1 MSSGRNNL
9 TMICWNE
16 FRGRDNVFT
25 FRSLKL
31 EVPKGICSFYLK
43 RAENMK
49 FRRRVTL
56 SDTVKNQQ
64 HTDVAEVMGTHDI
77 TFKKPVGEKKRNKK
91 WIPRRTS
98 AGKESRKLRKNS
110 WRNKR
115 KPQRKKSPE
124 S

>member
-1 MSSGRNNL
+1 
-9 TMICWNE
+9 MICWNE

-64 HTDVAEVMGTHDI
+64 HTDVAEVMGTHEI
-77 TFKKPVGEKKRNKK
+77 TFKKPVGEKKR
-91 WIPRRTS
+91 
-98 AGKESRKLRKNS
+98 AGAKEVSEM
-110 WRNKR
+110 
-115 KPQRKKSPE
+115 PE
-124 S
+124 TRLSSEAQATAS